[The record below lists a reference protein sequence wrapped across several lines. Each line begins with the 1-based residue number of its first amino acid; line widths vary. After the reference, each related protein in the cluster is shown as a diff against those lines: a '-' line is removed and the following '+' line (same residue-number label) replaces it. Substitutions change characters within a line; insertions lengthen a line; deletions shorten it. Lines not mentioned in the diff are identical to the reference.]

1 MTAPAWFMFIFFIF
15 ELNEINL
22 CMEIL
27 GVMWMKNKL
36 LNREIWEHEIIV
48 RVNVQNFHL
57 WANHGGWPGVY
68 LRAFRTEEV
77 SRNNATSRNI

>member
-27 GVMWMKNKL
+27 GVM
-36 LNREIWEHEIIV
+36 
-48 RVNVQNFHL
+48 
-57 WANHGGWPGVY
+57 
-68 LRAFRTEEV
+68 
-77 SRNNATSRNI
+77 